1 MAYRQSVTKSDFY
14 NVLHN
19 LRILTKTLQYDPI
32 FEPTDEEVRALDDM
46 HERVLSLITVTTYNK
61 YLNTIT

>member
-1 MAYRQSVTKSDFY
+1 MAYRQSISKSDFY

-19 LRILTKTLQYDPI
+19 VNILTKTLQYDPI
-32 FEPTDEEVRALDDM
+32 FEPTDEEVGALDDI
-46 HERVLSLITVTTYNK
+46 HERVLNLITVTAYNK